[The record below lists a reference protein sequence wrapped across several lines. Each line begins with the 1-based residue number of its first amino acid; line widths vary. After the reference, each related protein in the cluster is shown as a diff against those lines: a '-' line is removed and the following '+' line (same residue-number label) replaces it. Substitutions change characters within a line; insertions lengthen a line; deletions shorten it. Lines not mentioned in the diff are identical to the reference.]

1 MLGFRDPVADAIGL
15 LRPRTVIGP
24 SLRAAGEWALRFD
37 TFPHVRIGGLVSGR
51 CWLILDGHEP
61 VLLREGDTFMLGNPP
76 PYVLASTPDASP
88 RPAERV
94 WASAEDGFVRIG
106 PTSEEDL
113 YLCVGHIAFDD
124 QNAALLT
131 DLLPPLVIV
140 RMGDPHG
147 GRLAQLIDLLATEV
161 GVSAAGGPLV
171 QNHLAQ
177 ILLVHML
184 RAHAGRTDRPTGW
197 LGALNED
204 GIGAALRSVHA
215 DLARSWSL
223 KELAEISHMSR
234 SAFAKAFKNHVGMA
248 PLEYLIH
255 WRMSLARDALARD
268 TQSISELARATGYL
282 SESAFSTAF
291 RRVVGSSPAQFRNRA
306 RQSAH
311 STANGNRARH
321 PQPGRAAHAGDEE
334 TSTAPADSATRDA
347 DARAC
352 SVGV

>member
-1 MLGFRDPVADAIGL
+1 MSSVLGFRDPVADAIGL

-37 TFPHVRIGGLVSGR
+37 TFLHVRIGGLVRGT

-76 PYVLASTPDASP
+76 PYVLASTLDASP
-88 RPAERV
+88 RPAAPV
-94 WASAEDGFVRIG
+94 WAGAQDGLVRIG
-106 PTSEEDL
+106 SESEEDL

-131 DLLPPLVIV
+131 DLLPPLVTV
-140 RMGDPHG
+140 RVDDPHG
-147 GRLAQLIDLLATEV
+147 RRLAQLIDLLGTEV
-161 GVSAAGGPLV
+161 GIAAAGGPLV

-184 RAHAGRTDRPTGW
+184 RAHAGQTDRPTGW

-204 GIGAALRSVHA
+204 GIGAALRAVHA
-215 DLARSWSL
+215 DVAHPWNL

-234 SAFAKAFKNHVGMA
+234 SAFAHSFKNHVGVP
-248 PLEYLIH
+248 PLEYLIQ

-268 TQSISELARATGYL
+268 TLSISELARATGYL

-291 RRVVGSSPAQFRNRA
+291 RRVVGSSPAQFRNQA
-306 RQSAH
+306 RQPPRSA
-311 STANGNRARH
+311 ANG
-321 PQPGRAAHAGDEE
+321 
-334 TSTAPADSATRDA
+334 S
-347 DARAC
+347 
-352 SVGV
+352 